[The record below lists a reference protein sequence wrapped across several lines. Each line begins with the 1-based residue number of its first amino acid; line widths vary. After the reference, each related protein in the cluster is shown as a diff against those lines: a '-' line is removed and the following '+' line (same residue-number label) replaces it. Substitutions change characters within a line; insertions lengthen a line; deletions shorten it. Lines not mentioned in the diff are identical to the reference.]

1 MCSLAARF
9 DNLLV
14 AATSLSVPAHPVRL
28 LFRRNCIGDQE

>member
-1 MCSLAARF
+1 MRSLPARF
-9 DNLLV
+9 DYLPV